1 MILAL
6 VLATIDQLPS
16 PEESI
21 LDTRPVMTPLAFRVF
36 PSADFITARK
46 RATKRQKD
54 NVLLPGPRVPSLVE
68 LLLHHI
74 RASPESLGAREFEE
88 DLEVRKLLPLIQHNT
103 PFYHHYDV
111 ELAGNERSRRKQ
123 PHPGPRMVYLTTA
136 SLIVVPANLVAQWD
150 NEILKHCR
158 SGLRVLVLKSKAHM
172 PRAKALASDYDVN
185 TATYSW

>member
-21 LDTRPVMTPLAFRVF
+21 LDTRPIMTPLAFRAF
-36 PSADFITARK
+36 PADFITARK

-54 NVLLPGPRVPSLVE
+54 NVLPPGPRVPSLVE

-74 RASPESLGAREFEE
+74 RVSPESLGAREFEQ
-88 DLEVRKLLPLIQHNT
+88 DLENRKLLQLLQHNT

-111 ELAGNERSRRKQ
+111 ELDENERFRRKQ
-123 PHPGPRMVYLTTA
+123 SHPGPRIMYLTTA
-136 SLIVVPANLVAQWD
+136 SLIVVPANLVTQWG

-158 SGLRVLVLKSKAHM
+158 SGLRVLVLKSKTQI

-185 TATYSW
+185 TITYTW

>member
-6 VLATIDQLPS
+6 VLTTIDQLPS

-21 LDTRPVMTPLAFRVF
+21 LDTRPVMTPLAFRSF
-36 PSADFITARK
+36 PSAEFLAARK
-46 RATKRQKD
+46 RVTRRQND
-54 NVLLPGPRVPSLVE
+54 IMLPLGPRVPSLVE

-74 RASPESLGAREFEE
+74 QVSPESLGARQYEE
-88 DLEVRKLLPLIQHNT
+88 DLEVRNLLHLLQNNT

-123 PHPGPRMVYLTTA
+123 SHPGPRLVYLTTA

-150 NEILKHCR
+150 SEILKHCR
-158 SGLRVLVLKSKAHM
+158 SGLRVLVLKSKTQM
-172 PRAKALASDYDVN
+172 PRARALASDYDVN
-185 TATYSW
+185 I